1 MLLSVSPSFYVDGE
15 AILPRQT
22 ETLIKVEHDMTQSSL
37 ALAREIERPTRKAM
51 LQRAPS
57 VHQFWNNNTNLFEDA
72 WKEWETNADL
82 GGLTLD
88 DALYAPA
95 LRNAINAAWENPE
108 DDSAVK
114 DLWEEVFPGVYKA
127 QFFDPEKLA
136 VLRGYMEKAANAD
149 IPLRPPYGISLN
161 RAGAMLDPRS
171 EGYLGAPSFQTFYG
185 GLMNRYM
192 RPISRLLFPDVAGY
206 DDQTFGFSI
215 QWKADTDTSLRP
227 HSDASSVTLNI
238 NLNLPGEG
246 FAGSGV
252 TFIDPETR
260 RVESLKFEPGVA
272 LIHHGSVPH
281 ASEPITEGSRSNFVL
296 WLYGQHG
303 QVARG
308 GVDVPPLAA
317 EERWTIPAVPSDGF
331 APF

>member
-1 MLLSVSPSFYVDGE
+1 
-15 AILPRQT
+15 
-22 ETLIKVEHDMTQSSL
+22 MTQNAL
-37 ALAREIERPTRKAM
+37 TLAREIARPTRDAM

-57 VHQFWNNNTNLFEDA
+57 VHHFWNNNTSLFEDA
-72 WKEWETNADL
+72 WKEWEDNADL
-82 GGLTLD
+82 SGLTLD
-88 DALYAPA
+88 DSLYAPA
-95 LRNAINAAWENPE
+95 LRDAVNAAWDNPT
-108 DDSAVK
+108 DDSAVRE
-114 DLWEEVFPGVYKA
+114 LWEEVFPGVYKA
-127 QFFDPEKLA
+127 QFFDPEELA
-136 VLRGYMEKAANAD
+136 VLRGYMGKVADAD

-161 RAGAMLDPRS
+161 RDGAMLDPRS
-171 EGYLGAPSFQTFYG
+171 EGHLGAPGFQAFYA

-206 DDQTFGFSI
+206 DTQTFGFSI

-238 NLNLPGEG
+238 NLNLKGEG

-260 RVESLKFEPGVA
+260 RVESLTFEPGVA

-308 GVDVPPLAA
+308 GHAVAELPAA
-317 EERWTIPAVPSDGF
+317 ERWSMVKEPSDGF

>member
-1 MLLSVSPSFYVDGE
+1 
-15 AILPRQT
+15 
-22 ETLIKVEHDMTQSSL
+22 MTQSSL
-37 ALAREIERPTRKAM
+37 ILAREIERPTREAM

-57 VHQFWNNNTNLFEDA
+57 VHRFWNNNTTLFEDA
-72 WKEWETNADL
+72 WKEWEETADL
-82 GGLTLD
+82 AGLTLD
-88 DALYAPA
+88 DTLYAPA
-95 LRNAINAAWENPE
+95 LRRAVNAAWDNPN
-108 DDSAVK
+108 DDGAVRN
-114 DLWEEVFPGVYKA
+114 LWEEVFPGVYKA
-127 QFFDPEKLA
+127 QFFDPEKLV
-136 VLRGYMEKAANAD
+136 VLRGYLDKVAGAD

-171 EGYLGAPSFQTFYG
+171 EGHLGAPGFQAFYT

-238 NLNLPGEG
+238 NLNLLGEG

-252 TFIDPETR
+252 TFIDPDSR

-303 QVARG
+303 QVARD
-308 GVDVPPLAA
+308 GVDVPELAP
-317 EERWTIPAVPSDGF
+317 EERWTIPAKPSDGF

>member
-1 MLLSVSPSFYVDGE
+1 
-15 AILPRQT
+15 
-22 ETLIKVEHDMTQSSL
+22 MTQNSL
-37 ALAREIERPTRKAM
+37 ALAREIERPTRDAM

-57 VHQFWNNNTNLFEDA
+57 VHHFWNNNISLFEEA
-72 WKEWETNADL
+72 WKEWEKTTDL
-82 GGLTLD
+82 TGLSLD
-88 DALYAPA
+88 DSLYAPA
-95 LRNAINAAWENPE
+95 LRNAVDTAW
-108 DDSAVK
+108 DDPSDDGAVRE
-114 DLWEEVFPGVYKA
+114 LWEEVFPGVYKA
-127 QFFDPEKLA
+127 QFFDPEKLR
-136 VLRGYMEKAANAD
+136 VLRGYLDKVASSD

-171 EGYLGAPSFQTFYG
+171 EGYLGAPGFQAFYA

-192 RPISRLLFPDVAGY
+192 RPVSRLLFPDVAGY

-246 FAGSGV
+246 FSGSGV

-260 RVESLKFEPGVA
+260 RVESLSFDPGLA

-281 ASEPITEGSRSNFVL
+281 ASEPITDGSRSNFVL

-308 GVDVPPLAA
+308 ANDVTLLEP
-317 EERWTIPAVPSDGF
+317 EERWTIPATPSDGW

>member
-1 MLLSVSPSFYVDGE
+1 
-15 AILPRQT
+15 
-22 ETLIKVEHDMTQSSL
+22 MTQSSL
-37 ALAREIERPTRKAM
+37 ALAREIERPTREAM

-57 VHQFWNNNTNLFEDA
+57 VHHFWNNNTNLFQDA

-88 DALYAPA
+88 DALYSPA
-95 LRNAINAAWENPE
+95 LRNAIDAAWENPE

-171 EGYLGAPSFQTFYG
+171 EGYLGAPNFQAFYG

-238 NLNLPGEG
+238 NLNLPGES

-308 GVDVPPLAA
+308 GVNVPPLAP
-317 EERWTIPAVPSDGF
+317 EERWAIPAARSDGF

>member
-1 MLLSVSPSFYVDGE
+1 
-15 AILPRQT
+15 
-22 ETLIKVEHDMTQSSL
+22 MTQTSL
-37 ALAREIERPTRKAM
+37 TLAREIERPSREAM

-57 VHQFWNNNTNLFEDA
+57 VHHFWNDNTSLFEEA
-72 WKEWETNADL
+72 WKEWEETANL
-82 GGLTLD
+82 EGLTLD
-88 DALYAPA
+88 DSLYAQA
-95 LRNAINAAWENPE
+95 LFKAVDAAWKNP
-108 DDSAVK
+108 DDDNAVR

-127 QFFDPEKLA
+127 QFFDAEKLA
-136 VLRGYMEKAANAD
+136 ILRGYMEKVADAD

-171 EGYLGAPSFQTFYG
+171 EGHLGAPGFQAFYA

-296 WLYGQHG
+296 LLYGQNG

-308 GVDVPPLAA
+308 GADVVSLTP
-317 EERWTIPAVPSDGF
+317 ENRWTVPASQSDGF

>member
-1 MLLSVSPSFYVDGE
+1 M
-15 AILPRQT
+15 
-22 ETLIKVEHDMTQSSL
+22 TLNSL
-37 ALAREIERPTRKAM
+37 ALARDIARPSREAM
-51 LQRAPS
+51 LRRAPS
-57 VHQFWNNNTNLFEDA
+57 VQDFWHNNTTLFEDA
-72 WKEWETNADL
+72 WKEWEQDADL

-88 DALYAPA
+88 ESLYAPA
-95 LRNAINAAWENPE
+95 LRDAVKAAWANPAE
-108 DDSAVK
+108 DTAVR
-114 DLWEEVFPGVYKA
+114 DLWQEVFPGVYKA
-127 QFFDPEKLA
+127 QFFDPEKLPI
-136 VLRGYMEKAANAD
+136 LRGYMDKVADAN

-171 EGYLGAPSFQTFYG
+171 EGYLGAPGFQSFYD

-206 DDQTFGFSI
+206 DTQTFGFSI

-246 FAGSGV
+246 FSGSGV
-252 TFIDPETR
+252 SFIDPESR
-260 RVESLKFEPGVA
+260 RVESLTFDPGTA

-296 WLYGQHG
+296 WLYGRHG
-303 QVARG
+303 QAARG
-308 GVDVPPLAA
+308 GVPVPDLAP
-317 EERWTIPAVPSDGF
+317 EDRWTLVNEASDGF